1 MAFQT
6 QTKTVRETIEIP
18 IYPKC
23 TVFTEKCERLEPKA
37 RNASGFDIYEVE
49 IGKTYLVGCGNMTY
63 KIHVHEQTIR
73 KFGSQ
78 GISITELNP
87 GFDIVDIKRMPLVNY
102 CKLLRSSGGSE

>member
-1 MAFQT
+1 MG
-6 QTKTVRETIEIP
+6 ETTEIP

-63 KIHVHEQTIR
+63 KIFTHKQEIR
-73 KFGSQ
+73 EYKHQ
-78 GISITELNP
+78 NISITELNP
-87 GFDIVDIKRMPLVNY
+87 GFDIVEINLMPLVNY
-102 CKLLRSSGGSE
+102 CKLLRGSGGNE